1 MGPGISPDAGPFL
14 HDTTGRADETEQDQL
29 RFADA
34 FPDARPRDLRPALP
48 LPNSADL
55 EPLLNPTSEQWL
67 PADAE
72 RIYHVPAWGGRYF
85 FVNERGHVGVRKRPE
100 SALAADVH
108 AVLVRLREEGVQ
120 FPALIRFQDILHDRV
135 VELNE
140 SFRGAIRNNGYQN
153 GFRGVYPIKVN
164 QLREVVE
171 EILDAGEAYGF
182 GLECGSKSELVATL
196 PFLEQYDVEL
206 LCNGCKDDEM
216 MALMVAGQ
224 MLGRRVY
231 PIVERIE
238 EYAMFRKAVRS
249 GGKQVDENDAMGA
262 FGVRVRL
269 STSGA
274 GLWSESGGANSKF
287 GISLTE
293 LIGLVDELE
302 RTGLSNRFHLLHFH
316 LGSQIADVSNIGQA
330 AREAARVYAWLYR
343 RGVHV
348 RAIDVGGGL
357 GVNYEAGNPDAIG
370 HINYD
375 LDEYTSTIV
384 RALRDVMDQEG
395 VPHPR
400 IISES
405 GRAITAH
412 HSVLVVEAIGVRGKD
427 RLNVA
432 APASESPLLTRLQG
446 IYDRITTSLDD
457 ADIEKAH
464 EDAARV
470 RTEIIDGF
478 REGRVG
484 VEDKALAER
493 LFWTISRHNCLAA
506 RDAGLSADARVRA
519 DLEPQLVDHY
529 LCDFSVFR
537 SMVDYWAIGQRFPI
551 MPLHRLDERPTRR
564 GMLDDLTCDSDG
576 RVSDFVSI
584 SGEKHY
590 LELHPL
596 RSDEPYYLGFFLM
609 GAYQDIMGD
618 MHNLFG
624 RVTEAHVYLD
634 EDEPDNFYI
643 EKIISGASIREQLEL
658 VQYHGNELERRM
670 NALIQREV
678 RGGRLHAS
686 QGIRLL
692 EQYRSAFGS
701 YTYLDAR
708 SRYERNGD
716 AAG

>member
-1 MGPGISPDAGPFL
+1 MAAPFRNRLEEPAFGNRPSPPNPL
-14 HDTTGRADETEQDQL
+14 QTL
-29 RFADA
+29 
-34 FPDARPRDLRPALP
+34 PR
-48 LPNSADL
+48 S
-55 EPLLNPTSEQWL
+55 TSPEFSSDVTAHPWS

-72 RIYHVPAWGGRYF
+72 DVYHVPLWGGPYF
-85 FVNERGHVGVRKRPE
+85 HINDSGHVGVRTGAR
-100 SALAADVH
+100 SDLATDVYR
-108 AVLVRLREEGVQ
+108 VVERLRDEGVQ

-135 VELNE
+135 VQLNE
-140 SFRGAIRNNGYQN
+140 SFRRSIEHHGYDN
-153 GFRGVYPIKVN
+153 DFRGVYPIKVN

-171 EILDAGEAYGF
+171 EILDAGEPYGF

-196 PFLEQYDVEL
+196 PFLEQYDVDL

-216 MALMVAGQ
+216 MALIAAGQ

-238 EYAMFRKAVRS
+238 EYAMFRKAVVRQGS
-249 GGKQVDENDAMGA
+249 SLDNAEGAGA

-302 RTGLSNRFHLLHFH
+302 RTGLTDRFHLLHFH
-316 LGSQIADVSNIGQA
+316 LGSQIADVDNIRQA
-330 AREAARVYAWLYR
+330 AREAARVYAWLHR
-343 RGVHV
+343 RGINI
-348 RAIDVGGGL
+348 RSIDVGGGL

-375 LDEYTSTIV
+375 LDDYTSAIV
-384 RALRDVMDQEG
+384 GSLKEVMDEEG
-395 VPHPR
+395 VPHAR

-405 GRAITAH
+405 GRAVTAQ
-412 HSVLVVEAIGVRGKD
+412 HSVLVVEVIGVRGKD
-427 RLNVA
+427 QPGRDVPESTDPLIDALLEIQRDLSSSETNVTA
-432 APASESPLLTRLQG
+432 AH
-446 IYDRITTSLDD
+446 D
-457 ADIEKAH
+457 
-464 EDAARV
+464 DAARL
-470 RTEIIDGF
+470 RTQIIDRF
-478 REGRVG
+478 RDGEIS
-484 VEDKALAER
+484 VEAKALAEQ
-493 LFWTISRHNCLAA
+493 LYWMISRMACDTA
-506 RDAGLSADARVRA
+506 RRTAEPSDASLRA
-519 DLEPQLVDHY
+519 ELEPQLVDHY

-576 RVSDFVSI
+576 RVSDFVSS
-584 SGEKHY
+584 SGDKHF

-596 RSDEPYYLGFFLM
+596 QRDAPYYLGFFLM

-634 EDEPDNFYI
+634 ADEPDNFYI

-670 NALIQREV
+670 SAMIQREV
-678 RGGRLHAS
+678 RSGRLRAS
-686 QGIRLL
+686 QGVRLL

-708 SRYERNGD
+708 SRYAGNG
-716 AAG
+716 G